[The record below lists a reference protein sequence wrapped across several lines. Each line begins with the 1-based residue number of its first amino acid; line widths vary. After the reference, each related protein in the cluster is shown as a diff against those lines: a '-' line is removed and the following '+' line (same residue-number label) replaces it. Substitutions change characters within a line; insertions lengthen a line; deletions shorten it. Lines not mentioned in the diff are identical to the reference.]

1 MKGVTAGKAQ
11 AKQSAKRGLKPVTD
25 TARKRLLYRATHR
38 GFKEADI
45 IIGGYVRHI
54 YEQLD
59 QSRIAQLE
67 HLLTAPEQ
75 DLYQW
80 ILGKKPAPDEFLSP
94 SLEALQKYAASPA
107 VAQEVKTRLSHSG
120 G

>member
-1 MKGVTAGKAQ
+1 M
-11 AKQSAKRGLKPVTD
+11 TD
-25 TARKRLLYRATHR
+25 AARKRLLYRATHR

-54 YEQLD
+54 YAQLD
-59 QSRIAQLE
+59 QSRIEQME

-80 ILGKKPAPDEFLSP
+80 ILGKKPAPAEFRSP
-94 SLEALQKYAASPA
+94 SLEALQNYAASPA
-107 VAQEVKTRLSHSG
+107 VAKELKTRLSHSG
-120 G
+120 ELGRGIGPGDRTGG

>member
-1 MKGVTAGKAQ
+1 
-11 AKQSAKRGLKPVTD
+11 VTD
-25 TARKRLLYRATHR
+25 VARKRLLYRATHR

-59 QSRIAQLE
+59 QSRIDQLE
-67 HLLTAPEQ
+67 HLLSAPEQ

-80 ILGKKPAPDEFLSP
+80 ILAKKPVPAEFLSP
-94 SLEALQKYAASPA
+94 SLEALQNYAASPK
-107 VAQEVKTRLSHSG
+107 VAREVKIRLSHSQG
-120 G
+120 